1 MKYKY
6 EVFTCNNGNPTAII
20 TNCSSREKNGVF
32 PKKYMML
39 CLKLT
44 KLL

>member
-20 TNCSSREKNGVF
+20 TDCQSKEK
-32 PKKYMML
+32 
-39 CLKLT
+39 KL
-44 KLL
+44 